1 MNIAQSVDL
10 KQLEA
15 DGFFPEDERDIGDAI
30 DGEESTSGLD
40 ALGITTRTAGDK
52 FDGRHVG
59 VGTELRLLFTREA
72 TNFRRDTTAL
82 FTKFGL
88 TIFLGVLIGVIFL
101 NVGATDPEVQSN
113 VQSRFGALIIC
124 LLMGMMGPAG
134 DALFEFPS
142 ERPVFL
148 REYSTNHYSVLS
160 YFASRLTMEALVALV
175 TIFCLTITTYFMIDF
190 QMDFFNYYFI
200 NYALAMASTAM
211 AVMLGSGVEDPKL
224 AMEMLPLLFVPKML
238 FSGFLVATELIPEWL
253 RWAQYLCSGS
263 PTLSA

>member
-1 MNIAQSVDL
+1 MDIAQSVDL

-30 DGEESTSGLD
+30 DGKKSTSGRD
-40 ALGITTRTAGDK
+40 AFGITTRTTDDK

-72 TNFRRDTTAL
+72 TNFRRDTNAL
-82 FTKFGL
+82 GTKFGL
-88 TIFLGVLIGVIFL
+88 TIILAVLIGVIYS

-124 LLMGMMGPAG
+124 LMMGMFGTPL
-134 DALFEFPS
+134 DALMEFPS

-160 YFASRLTMEALVALV
+160 YFASRLTMEALV
-175 TIFCLTITTYFMIDF
+175 T
-190 QMDFFNYYFI
+190 
-200 NYALAMASTAM
+200 LA
-211 AVMLGSGVEDPKL
+211 
-224 AMEMLPLLFVPKML
+224 
-238 FSGFLVATELIPEWL
+238 
-253 RWAQYLCSGS
+253 
-263 PTLSA
+263 